1 MIFICD
7 IIIYPLIKKNK
18 FNCVFLSLNIVIV
31 SKNLKKLTNNVSLS
45 NEKKKIY
52 KHSWCVRVRCR
63 TRWNPS
69 RPVETR
75 RNPFRLTRLNPSKHV
90 QTCYVSSRPN
100 ELFSIFL
107 FLFYKNQ
114 IYTSSPLLPPFF
126 PSPPISPLH
135 PHILFLFLFGG
146 GEGGGRGGERAG
158 DGDGTGGEPPPPP
171 PAGRSVAPP
180 PKGGGTKSPP
190 PSPSNKKNK
199 QNLQIKRHI
208 YSRQ

>member
-1 MIFICD
+1 MCL
-7 IIIYPLIKKNK
+7 YR
-18 FNCVFLSLNIVIV
+18 
-31 SKNLKKLTNNVSLS
+31 T
-45 NEKKKIY
+45 KKKSTNILGV
-52 KHSWCVRVRCR
+52 SVLGAGPVG
-63 TRWNPS
+63 TQSAS

-75 RNPFRLTRLNPSKHV
+75 RNPFRLTRLNPSKNV

-107 FLFYKNQ
+107 FLFYKNK
-114 IYTSSPLLPPFF
+114 IYTSSPLLLLLPHPPPPPNFPPSSPYSFF
-126 PSPPISPLH
+126 V
-135 PHILFLFLFGG
+135 FFWG

-171 PAGRSVAPP
+171 PAGRSPLRR
-180 PKGGGTKSPP
+180 GGDKVPP
-190 PSPSNKKNK
+190 PSPSNKKK

>member
-31 SKNLKKLTNNVSLS
+31 SKNLKSLQTMCLYRT
-45 NEKKKIY
+45 KKKSTNILGV
-52 KHSWCVRVRCR
+52 SVLGAGPVG
-63 TRWNPS
+63 TQSAS

-107 FLFYKNQ
+107 FLYFLPPLPPPNFPP
-114 IYTSSPLLPPFF
+114 SSPYSFF
-126 PSPPISPLH
+126 V
-135 PHILFLFLFGG
+135 FFWGWGGG
-146 GEGGGRGGERAG
+146 GEGRGTGRGRRRHR
-158 DGDGTGGEPPPPP
+158 GGATTTT
-171 PAGRSVAPP
+171 AGRSVAPP
-180 PKGGGTKSPP
+180 KGGGQSPP
-190 PSPSNKKNK
+190 PLLHQTKNK
-199 QNLQIKRHI
+199 QTKFTNQTTYLL
-208 YSRQ
+208 

>member
-1 MIFICD
+1 M
-7 IIIYPLIKKNK
+7 
-18 FNCVFLSLNIVIV
+18 
-31 SKNLKKLTNNVSLS
+31 SLS

-75 RNPFRLTRLNPSKHV
+75 RNPVRLTRLNPSKHV
-90 QTCYVSSRPN
+90 QTCYVSSQPN

-107 FLFYKNQ
+107 FLYFLFSPLPPNFPP
-114 IYTSSPLLPPFF
+114 SSPYSFF
-126 PSPPISPLH
+126 VFIW
-135 PHILFLFLFGG
+135 G

-171 PAGRSVAPP
+171 PAGRSVDPP

>member
-1 MIFICD
+1 MIFICN

-107 FLFYKNQ
+107 FLYF
-114 IYTSSPLLPPFF
+114 L

-146 GEGGGRGGERAG
+146 GEGGGGGRGTGRGRRRHRGGA
-158 DGDGTGGEPPPPP
+158 TTTT
-171 PAGRSVAPP
+171 AGRSVGRPPSEGGGDKVPP
-180 PKGGGTKSPP
+180 PFSIKQKTNKIYKSNDI
-190 PSPSNKKNK
+190 STLDNKN
-199 QNLQIKRHI
+199 NIL
-208 YSRQ
+208 